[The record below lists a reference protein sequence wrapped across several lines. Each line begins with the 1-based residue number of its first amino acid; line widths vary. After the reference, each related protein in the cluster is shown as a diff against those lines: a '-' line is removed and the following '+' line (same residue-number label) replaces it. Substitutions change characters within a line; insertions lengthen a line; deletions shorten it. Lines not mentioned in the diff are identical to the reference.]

1 MSEGAGG
8 AVAPYPMGD
17 ATDIKEVMNKVQQML
32 DELYQDRIGGA
43 MLGDV
48 FQVGN
53 DEVMTLN
60 LASNGGLTK
69 ISSALSIMIQ
79 ANQGLALGDG
89 GLAVQIKPSGGL
101 SVGATG
107 LYVTSTEPVIF
118 KTIIDE
124 TANRVAGTQYTN
136 SQTVPMELCITIS
149 LPIGSG
155 ATLIVNGITCIS
167 IPVNTVPMTLVLTKI
182 VPIGKTY
189 QLNQLNSTLFT
200 IKNWIETY

>member
-89 GLAVQIKPSGGL
+89 GLAV
-101 SVGATG
+101 
-107 LYVTSTEPVIF
+107 
-118 KTIIDE
+118 
-124 TANRVAGTQYTN
+124 
-136 SQTVPMELCITIS
+136 
-149 LPIGSG
+149 
-155 ATLIVNGITCIS
+155 
-167 IPVNTVPMTLVLTKI
+167 
-182 VPIGKTY
+182 
-189 QLNQLNSTLFT
+189 
-200 IKNWIETY
+200 